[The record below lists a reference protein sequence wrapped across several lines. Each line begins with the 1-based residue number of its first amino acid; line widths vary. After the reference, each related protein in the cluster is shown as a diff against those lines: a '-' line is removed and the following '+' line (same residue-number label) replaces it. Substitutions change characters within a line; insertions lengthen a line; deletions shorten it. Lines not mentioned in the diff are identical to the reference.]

1 VDIRGQPLGQFEG
14 AAHGRVFAVD
24 CVMAKQTS
32 QAGMHL
38 GQRVCAGL
46 LGLWALLHGGGLMAQ
61 GLYIAQVPTV
71 CMTPVA
77 GSKQA
82 VPLPYVVAQKVPS
95 GSKVPS
101 QAQACQQMGLKAM
114 KSPVHRGNTS
124 QMKKH

>member
-1 VDIRGQPLGQFEG
+1 
-14 AAHGRVFAVD
+14 
-24 CVMAKQTS
+24 MARHTG

-38 GQRVCAGL
+38 GQRVSAGL

-82 VPLPYVVAQKVPS
+82 VPLPYVVAREVQGASNVPS
-95 GSKVPS
+95 L
-101 QAQACQQMGLKAM
+101 AQACQQMGLKAM
-114 KSPVHRGNTS
+114 KSPVHRGHPS
-124 QMKKH
+124 QVKKH